1 MAKKDSTGRL
11 SFEKDF
17 FIASGFSTYEDLVF
31 ALTNTKKVVII
42 SHYDF
47 DFLNTTGIES
57 LEFLG
62 NCKIDRG
69 YLAFSIPENVDIAIG
84 KGDEYYF
91 SSIKKR
97 YATITYPMI
106 CIYKQAS
113 ETKDLQVTLD
123 DISDNIKKML
133 DGLNAWLSED
143 IDE

>member
-1 MAKKDSTGRL
+1 MAKKDITGRL

-17 FIASGFSTYEDLVF
+17 FKASGFSTYQDLVF

-47 DFLNTTGIES
+47 DYLARKELEN

-62 NCKIDRG
+62 ECKFDCD
-69 YLAFSIPENVDIAIG
+69 YLAFSIPENVDIALG

-91 SSIKKR
+91 SSIKK
-97 YATITYPMI
+97 YYDNIPYLMI
-106 CIYKQAS
+106 CIYKQVS
-113 ETKDLQVTLD
+113 EIEDLRTTLD
-123 DISDNIKKML
+123 GISDNIKKMI
-133 DGLNAWLSED
+133 DGFNAYLAED

>member
-1 MAKKDSTGRL
+1 MAKKDCTGRL

-17 FIASGFSTYEDLVF
+17 FEVSGFSTYQDLVF

-42 SHYDF
+42 SHYNF
-47 DFLNTTGIES
+47 EYFARKELEN

-62 NCKIDRG
+62 ECKIDDN
-69 YLAFSIPENVDIAIG
+69 YLAFSIPENVDIVLG

-91 SSIKKR
+91 SSIKK
-97 YATITYPMI
+97 YYNNIPYPMI

-133 DGLNAWLSED
+133 NGLDAYLSED